1 MKTLGRHFLLLAA
14 ILSPQIASAELL
26 IYKGTETETVAGEY
40 NGAHYSLRLIY
51 IVDHDSAN
59 IGRITYYTL
68 NGSKRHSKSTLTNA
82 HFVTVPGANGKAYT
96 VVARVPTDCEAQ
108 SDPKSEGVY
117 LEGLNAT
124 LKTNTNATTRF
135 PRMFGDSGH
144 GLSFSTRTGEPLLV
158 RGSLTLAFHQA
169 ETFRSNQAGE
179 TLEDALD
186 RLARYVESLGY
197 VD

>member
-68 NGSKRHSKSTLTNA
+68 NGNKRHSKSTLTDA
-82 HFVTVPGANGKAYT
+82 HFVTVPAANGKAYT

-108 SDPKSEGVY
+108 SDRNGEGVY
-117 LEGLNAT
+117 FAGLNAT
-124 LKTNTNATTRF
+124 LKTSTNATAIF
-135 PRMFGDSGH
+135 PRVFVDSGN
-144 GLSFSTRTGEPLLV
+144 GLSFSTRTGDPLLV
-158 RGSLTLAFHQA
+158 RGSLSLAFNQA
-169 ETFRSNQAGE
+169 ETVRSNQAGE

-186 RLARYVESLGY
+186 RLGRYVESLGF
-197 VD
+197 VN